1 MNALMKSLPKIKL
14 EDPAVQMALA
24 AGAGLLLYFLLR
36 KKPGDT
42 LSNAVIE
49 SQQVSK
55 VQVPTY
61 TPTQYQVYADKI
73 YSAGVTWFGTD
84 ETAIYNAFSA
94 MYNDLDVLKLIEA
107 FGRRRLEFSTVLGN
121 LTQFL
126 YDELNNTE
134 LGKLNSIL
142 TAKGIK
148 YQF

>member
-1 MNALMKSLPKIKL
+1 MINLPKIKL
-14 EDPAVQMALA
+14 EDPAVQLTLA
-24 AGAGLLLYFLLR
+24 AGAGLLLYFLL
-36 KKPGDT
+36 KKKAGDT

-49 SQQVSK
+49 SQQVAK

-84 ETAIYNAFSA
+84 ETAIYNAFNA
-94 MYNDLDVLKLIEA
+94 MYNDLDILKLIEA
-107 FGRRRLEFSTVLGN
+107 FGRRRLEFSTVMGN

-142 TAKGIK
+142 AMKGIK